1 MKPNDPR
8 PMFEEIC
15 QQTEI
20 IRELI
25 SNRKAIT
32 QDFVS
37 LMKQKDICKI
47 YLTGAGSPLSAA
59 EVMRIAAI
67 KLLNV
72 DATAYPPSLFTSH
85 IGFDTR
91 HLSPDQM
98 LLICPAE
105 SGHSKGQV
113 DAARAAH
120 QLNIPVACTTLNPTG
135 VLARECDVV
144 LAKPGEH
151 EKAYVTTKGQTIAL
165 LLVLMCLIDAA
176 LALNQI
182 TEKEYSKYLS
192 ALNALP
198 DNIEQTIN
206 NALSWFYQH
215 EEMVM
220 SADTYRFIGYG
231 ANFGTVNECALKIA
245 ESVRKP
251 SFCYELEETLHG
263 PMISMSEKDLLF
275 LLATEPGY
283 ERDRTIKLA
292 QILSKITSNVVVI
305 QSSNKKTFNNND
317 LLIQTGDIE
326 FIDAIEYMIPAQVI
340 AFKVSDNLGIDTTID
355 PYDDLHKAMET
366 KYSD

>member
-1 MKPNDPR
+1 
-8 PMFEEIC
+8 
-15 QQTEI
+15 
-20 IRELI
+20 
-25 SNRKAIT
+25 
-32 QDFVS
+32 
-37 LMKQKDICKI
+37 
-47 YLTGAGSPLSAA
+47 
-59 EVMRIAAI
+59 
-67 KLLNV
+67 
-72 DATAYPPSLFTSH
+72 
-85 IGFDTR
+85 
-91 HLSPDQM
+91 
-98 LLICPAE
+98 
-105 SGHSKGQV
+105 
-113 DAARAAH
+113 
-120 QLNIPVACTTLNPTG
+120 
-135 VLARECDVV
+135 
-144 LAKPGEH
+144 
-151 EKAYVTTKGQTIAL
+151 
-165 LLVLMCLIDAA
+165 MCLIDAA
-176 LALNQI
+176 FALNQI